1 VKYIITYDIV
11 EDAVRT
17 QVSNYLISRGMIR
30 VQYSVFAGDLKP
42 SELRSVRL
50 MLEELTQDS
59 VSSIKLFSQC
69 SNCCKREQSI
79 TVLPV
84 DQVNDDAQVNGEEV
98 NEEDEKNEKEV
109 NEEDEKNEKEVNEED
124 EKNEKEVN
132 EGEVLLEDSSTSLE
146 GEKQVADE
154 SVNESPPPE
163 EISPFAPINPLTSDT
178 LVDFL
183 IQNEFKAEIRTLRK
197 TKRKTKRVKNTT
209 TIRDLSQGPVIL

>member
-1 VKYIITYDIV
+1 MKYIITYDIV

-17 QVSNYLISRGMIR
+17 QVSHYLISRGMIR

-79 TVLPV
+79 TVLPD
-84 DQVNDDAQVNGEEV
+84 DQVNEEEV
-98 NEEDEKNEKEV
+98 NEKNEEGVSEKNEEEV
-109 NEEDEKNEKEVNEED
+109 NEKNEEE
-124 EKNEKEVN
+124 EPK
-132 EGEVLLEDSSTSLE
+132 GEVQPEDSSKPL
-146 GEKQVADE
+146 GEEVQIADGG
-154 SVNESPPPE
+154 VNESPSPTPE
-163 EISPFAPINPLTSDT
+163 EVSPFAQIFPLTSDT

-183 IQNEFKAEIRTLRK
+183 IQNEFKAEVRTLRK
-197 TKRKTKRVKNTT
+197 TKRKVKRVKNTT
-209 TIRDLSQGPVIL
+209 VIRDLSKGPVIL

>member
-1 VKYIITYDIV
+1 MKYIITYDIV

-17 QVSNYLISRGMIR
+17 QVSHYLISRGMIR

-79 TVLPV
+79 TVLPD
-84 DQVNDDAQVNGEEV
+84 DQVNEEEV
-98 NEEDEKNEKEV
+98 NEKNEEGVSEKNEEEV
-109 NEEDEKNEKEVNEED
+109 NEKNEEE
-124 EKNEKEVN
+124 EPK
-132 EGEVLLEDSSTSLE
+132 GEVQPEDSSKPL
-146 GEKQVADE
+146 GEEVQIADGG
-154 SVNESPPPE
+154 VNESPSPTPE
-163 EISPFAPINPLTSDT
+163 EVSPFAQIFPLTSDT

-183 IQNEFKAEIRTLRK
+183 IQNEFKAEVRTLRK
-197 TKRKTKRVKNTT
+197 TKRKVKRVKKTT
-209 TIRDLSQGPVIL
+209 VIRDLSKGPVIL